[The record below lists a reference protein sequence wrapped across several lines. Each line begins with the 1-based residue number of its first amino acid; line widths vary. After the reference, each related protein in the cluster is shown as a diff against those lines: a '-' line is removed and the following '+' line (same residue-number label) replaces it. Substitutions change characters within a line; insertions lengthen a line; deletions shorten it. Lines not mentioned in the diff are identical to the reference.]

1 MTDVNQAIKFCE
13 RLAKDPEFNKQ
24 FTNDGEFNMQDIVD
38 MLNDYNYMK
47 DDYGKYEYVC
57 NMMSSD
63 EYCELA
69 SQYEAECEEG
79 EDEQE

>member
-13 RLAKDPEFNKQ
+13 RLAKNPEFNKQ

-47 DDYGKYEYVC
+47 DRYWKYEFIC
-57 NMMSSD
+57 DRMSSD
-63 EYCELA
+63 EYYELE
-69 SQYEAECEEG
+69 SEYEAECD